1 MSVSSIMTHKVVT
14 VEMDDTLLTIRM
26 IFQHVKFHHLVVVDN
41 RKPVGVISDRD
52 FLKAVSPFLGKII
65 ETTRDL
71 DTLKKRAH
79 QIMTRNPVT
88 VYPETSI
95 ESAADLL
102 LEKNIS
108 CLPVISSQGDIV
120 GMVTWKDILQF
131 YLGRK

>member
-1 MSVSSIMTHKVVT
+1 MSVASIMTRRVVT

-26 IFQHVKFHHLVVVDN
+26 IFQYAKFHHLVVVED

-52 FLKAVSPFLGKII
+52 FLKAASPFIGKRI

-88 VYPETSI
+88 VYPETGI
-95 ESAADLL
+95 ETAADLL
-102 LEKNIS
+102 LENNIS
-108 CLPVISSQGDIV
+108 CLPVISSQGQVV
-120 GMVTWKDILQF
+120 GIVTWKDILQF
-131 YLGRK
+131 YLENK

>member
-52 FLKAVSPFLGKII
+52 FLKAVSPFLGKNI

>member
-1 MSVSSIMTHKVVT
+1 MTHKVVT

>member
-1 MSVSSIMTHKVVT
+1 MTVASIMTRKVVT

-52 FLKAVSPFLGKII
+52 FLKAASPFLGKIV

-71 DTLKKRAH
+71 DTLRKRAH
-79 QIMTRNPVT
+79 QIMARNPVT

-95 ESAADLL
+95 EAAADLL

-108 CLPVISSQGDIV
+108 CLPVISSQGDVV
-120 GMVTWKDILQF
+120 GIVTWKDILQF
-131 YLGRK
+131 YLGHK

>member
-1 MSVSSIMTHKVVT
+1 MSSIMTHKVVT

>member
-1 MSVSSIMTHKVVT
+1 MTRKVVT

-52 FLKAVSPFLGKII
+52 FLKAASPFLGKIV

-71 DTLKKRAH
+71 DTLRKRAH
-79 QIMTRNPVT
+79 QIMARNPVT

-95 ESAADLL
+95 EAAADLL

-108 CLPVISSQGDIV
+108 CLPVISSQGDVV
-120 GMVTWKDILQF
+120 GIVTWKDILQF
-131 YLGRK
+131 YLGHK

>member
-1 MSVSSIMTHKVVT
+1 MTRKVVT

-52 FLKAVSPFLGKII
+52 FLKAASPFLGKNV

-95 ESAADLL
+95 EAAADLL

-120 GMVTWKDILQF
+120 GIVTWKDMLQF
-131 YLGRK
+131 YLGHK

>member
-95 ESAADLL
+95 ESAADFL

>member
-1 MSVSSIMTHKVVT
+1 MSVASIMTRRVVT

-26 IFQHVKFHHLVVVDN
+26 IFQYAKFHHLVVVED

-52 FLKAVSPFLGKII
+52 FLKAASPFIGKRI

-88 VYPETSI
+88 VYPETGI
-95 ESAADLL
+95 ETAADLL
-102 LEKNIS
+102 LENNIS
-108 CLPVISSQGDIV
+108 CLPVISSQGQVV
-120 GMVTWKDILQF
+120 GIVTWKDILQF
-131 YLGRK
+131 YLESK

>member
-52 FLKAVSPFLGKII
+52 FLKAVSPFLGKNI
-65 ETTRDL
+65 ETTLDL

>member
-1 MSVSSIMTHKVVT
+1 MSVSSIMTRKVVT

-52 FLKAVSPFLGKII
+52 FLKAASPFLGKNV

-95 ESAADLL
+95 EAAADLL

-120 GMVTWKDILQF
+120 GIVTWKDMLQF
-131 YLGRK
+131 YLGHK

>member
-1 MSVSSIMTHKVVT
+1 MLVSSIMTGKVVT

-26 IFQHVKFHHLVVVDN
+26 LFQHVKFHHLVVVEN

-52 FLKAVSPFLGKII
+52 FLKAASPFLGKII

-95 ESAADLL
+95 ETAADLL
-102 LEKNIS
+102 LKNNIS
-108 CLPVISSQGDIV
+108 CLPVISSRGDVV
-120 GMVTWKDILQF
+120 GIVTWKDILQF
-131 YLGRK
+131 YLGNR

>member
-1 MSVSSIMTHKVVT
+1 MTHKVVT

-52 FLKAVSPFLGKII
+52 FLKAVSPFLGKNI
-65 ETTRDL
+65 ETTLDL